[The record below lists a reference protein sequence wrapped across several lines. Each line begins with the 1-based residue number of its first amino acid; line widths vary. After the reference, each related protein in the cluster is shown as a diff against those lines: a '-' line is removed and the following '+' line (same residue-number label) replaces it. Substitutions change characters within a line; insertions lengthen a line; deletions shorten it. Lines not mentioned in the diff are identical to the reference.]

1 MKKNGYVKYGRNSIA
16 VVRTGEII
24 KLDNIK
30 KVEVRV
36 QTLQEVADSESEMVN
51 VFLDIERTDADAT
64 IIRLNL
70 KPLVKNDHD
79 FHEYIREAQ
88 EITSDIVE
96 SKKTSNN

>member
-1 MKKNGYVKYGRNSIA
+1 MKKNGYVKYGRDSIA

-30 KVEVRV
+30 KAEVRV
-36 QTLQEVADSESEMVN
+36 QTLQEVADNESEMVN
-51 VFLDIERTDADAT
+51 VFLDIERTDSDTT

-88 EITSDIVE
+88 EITNDIIE
-96 SKKTSNN
+96 SKKASI

>member
-1 MKKNGYVKYGRNSIA
+1 MKKNGYVKYGRDSIA

-24 KLDNIK
+24 KLDTIK

-36 QTLQEVADSESEMVN
+36 QTLQEVVDSEREMAN
-51 VFLDIERTDADAT
+51 VFLDIERTDSDTT

-70 KPLVKNDHD
+70 KPLVKDTHD

-88 EITSDIVE
+88 EITSDIVA
-96 SKKTSNN
+96 SKKSSNN